1 MYWHMQWYNDITHL
15 PCSVFLS
22 AIRCHQ
28 GVRWF
33 GGQGAFALEAF
44 KWQPHTVSSSWLR
57 TCLHINEEDLNK
69 SRPWRSK
76 AMKRSMP
83 SKRALLKRA
92 VIVSLFCSS
101 GVQCAPF
108 SRLPHF
114 RGWWMT
120 GAILFP
126 EYAWKLNFLVF
137 CVMGLILHFRKVF
150 PNPPH
155 VWTPHPPPSHQ
166 CYGLLRWAASLLRNM
181 LFGAALE
188 ALAAPPTAS
197 FQKFNL
203 AKMGPAPGRFEL
215 SMDIL
220 KWA

>member
-1 MYWHMQWYNDITHL
+1 
-15 PCSVFLS
+15 
-22 AIRCHQ
+22 
-28 GVRWF
+28 
-33 GGQGAFALEAF
+33 
-44 KWQPHTVSSSWLR
+44 
-57 TCLHINEEDLNK
+57 
-69 SRPWRSK
+69 
-76 AMKRSMP
+76 MKRSMP

-150 PNPPH
+150 PNPHIYESPIH
-155 VWTPHPPPSHQ
+155 HPLTNVMA
-166 CYGLLRWAASLLRNM
+166 CCDERLLLYGTFCSEQPLKRWLHPLWPVFKN
-181 LFGAALE
+181 
-188 ALAAPPTAS
+188 TIW
-197 FQKFNL
+197 K
-203 AKMGPAPGRFEL
+203 
-215 SMDIL
+215 
-220 KWA
+220 KWAQPLGDLNCQLTF